1 MFLSSGDPQR
11 AHQHLL
17 KMEQIDSHSVE
28 GNYLMALY
36 CYQREELERA
46 GAYAERARSVQ
57 PGYAEAR
64 NLLGN
69 IYLRL
74 AQPEKA
80 LEEYRAAVRLA
91 PARSDFRANL
101 ENAEK
106 LRVPAQTK
114 PQK

>member
-1 MFLSSGDPQR
+1 
-11 AHQHLL
+11 AHPHLL
-17 KMEQIDSHSVE
+17 KMEQIDSYSVE

-36 CYQREELERA
+36 CYQNEQFARA
-46 GAYAERARSVQ
+46 VASAERARSVQ
-57 PGYAEAR
+57 PGYAEVR

-106 LRVPAQTK
+106 PKEPPGTK